1 MQNKI
6 LNESFQIEQNKTK
19 KKGKIET
26 NFKNNSNKIL
36 KITCLKNKWKGHNM
50 NEICWVFFCVNVKQ

>member
-1 MQNKI
+1 MKNEI

-19 KKGKIET
+19 SKGKLKT
-26 NFKNNSNKIL
+26 NEKKQSKQTFKNCMFK
-36 KITCLKNKWKGHNM
+36 TKWKGHNM